1 LGGSQLFLYFFFNCL
16 CCFVG
21 LLVLWGPV
29 IRCIFS
35 LSLGLGWVNNF
46 ERCRYYL
53 LLPT

>member
-1 LGGSQLFLYFFFNCL
+1 LYFFSIVFL
-16 CCFVG
+16 YLFCFVG